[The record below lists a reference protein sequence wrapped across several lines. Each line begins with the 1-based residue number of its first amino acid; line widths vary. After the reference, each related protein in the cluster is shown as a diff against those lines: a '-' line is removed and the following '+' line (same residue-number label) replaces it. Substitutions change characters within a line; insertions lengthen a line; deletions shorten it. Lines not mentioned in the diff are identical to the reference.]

1 MLIKKGPFGYFAVE
15 RFDSPGCISGYA
27 GEVIALNR
35 SGCLLP
41 CSIDPNGF
49 APSAYFDFSGLI
61 SIRQAGST
69 LMHGSHRSK
78 KQSKLLEDRRRSAGD
93 FFCSLTELLD
103 NLVSPSAIVLDPE
116 YVFTDENGKYLRFC
130 LLPVRV
136 SPDAVR
142 LSSLGAERLELF
154 LSEPFFDGV
163 LTNDEKQELIF
174 SVTNDDEKLFT
185 GCTRHIR
192 DSYIDPEL
200 PESLPGIER
209 SNAPR
214 HLPDKRLK
222 KPDNRTGIKS
232 AATRYTGLW
241 WALAG
246 SIASAAALKI
256 SGILPSLLFILVSG
270 VFLAGYLINR
280 RTKKD
285 KEENRDENLSDV
297 RRMILFSEGDENR
310 TARPDGKIPGNRN
323 NSHDSVTPLSTGILT
338 AISAEGRTTD
348 SYSIMMDRT
357 TIGSDVFLSDI
368 VLDDPS
374 VDAIHAVI
382 YLDGRTFYISDCSR
396 KGTTY
401 IDDRKVANGRRCEI
415 KNGQKITIGTKD
427 FSFRVLLPSIGQAWT
442 SEPQIR
448 NVQ

>member
-15 RFDSPGCISGYA
+15 RFDSPECISGYA
-27 GEVIALNR
+27 CEVIALNR

-41 CSIDPNGF
+41 CSIDSNGF

-61 SIRQAGST
+61 SIRQIGSA
-69 LMHGSHRSK
+69 LLHGSHRNK
-78 KQSKLLEDRRRSAGD
+78 KLSKLLEDRRRSAGD

-103 NLVSPSAIVLDPE
+103 NLVSPSEIVLDPE
-116 YVFTDENGKYLRFC
+116 YVFTDENGDYLRFC
-130 LLPVRV
+130 LIPGKV
-136 SPDAVR
+136 SPDTLR
-142 LSSLGAERLELF
+142 LSSLDAERLELL

-174 SVTNDDEKLFT
+174 GVTNDDEQLFNR
-185 GCTRHIR
+185 CARRIR
-192 DSYIDPEL
+192 DSGIDLEI
-200 PESLPGIER
+200 PESLPGIAR

-214 HLPDKRLK
+214 HLPDRRLK
-222 KPDNRTGIKS
+222 KTDRRTGIKFE
-232 AATRYTGLW
+232 ANKYTGLW

-246 SIASAAALKI
+246 SIASAAALKL

-270 VFLAGYLINR
+270 VFLARHLISC
-280 RTKKD
+280 RTKTD
-285 KEENRDENLSDV
+285 KGENGDENLSDV
-297 RRMILFSEGDENR
+297 RRMILFSDGDENGAIR
-310 TARPDGKIPGNRN
+310 SRESISEKKNKPF
-323 NSHDSVTPLSTGILT
+323 DSVTPLSTGILT
-338 AISAEGRTTD
+338 AVSAEGGAID

-368 VLDDPS
+368 VIDDPS
-374 VDAIHAVI
+374 VDALHAVI
-382 YLDGRTFYISDCSR
+382 YLDGRMFYISDCSR

-427 FSFRVLLPSIGQAWT
+427 FSFRVPLPSVGQAWT
-442 SEPQIR
+442 SEHQIR
-448 NVQ
+448 NAQ